1 MLCFAATS
9 SMQARIGSSGLS
21 AAVREQE
28 KGAQPFTFAGRA
40 VQARR
45 TRFARTTRCWTRSRA
60 GQRLLKPCRG
70 VGRDAREKNPGHEP
84 ENWRPP
90 SEASELLVLQ
100 VLFNTPRTRD
110 NTYGMRTHTRTP
122 PRTGARTGT
131 GTGWPFGVM
140 DRLGP
145 SDAFRAWH
153 CVHCQR
159 ALVRAQHCQD
169 SQRKVD
175 TKL

>member
-1 MLCFAATS
+1 MLRCNLVNAS
-9 SMQARIGSSGLS
+9 QDCGSSGLS
-21 AAVREQE
+21 AAVCEQE
-28 KGAQPFTFAGRA
+28 KGAQPFPFAGRA

-45 TRFARTTRCWTRSRA
+45 TRVARTARCWTRSRA

-90 SEASELLVLQ
+90 SVASELLVLQ
-100 VLFNTPRTRD
+100 VRFNTPRTRD
-110 NTYGMRTHTRTP
+110 NTYGIRTHTGTP

-145 SDAFRAWH
+145 PEGVPRM
-153 CVHCQR
+153 
-159 ALVRAQHCQD
+159 ALCSLPTCSRPSA
-169 SQRKVD
+169 S
-175 TKL
+175 LSG